1 MLNHMTHYTS
11 DIKLV
16 VNGREFTHLRGVE
29 YVWSVSICDGKLA
42 FVGSGEVT
50 VDESRLLDLTRML
63 MDASPNGQSVSDAV
77 FCIRVTHRAPGQE
90 HTDELLAC
98 RVVSSPYRCAGNLR
112 KINIH
117 FSMVRFDGHTAFA
130 GMGYCIGSVVYL
142 KSGSPPMTI
151 VAIEKTVGGEEVL
164 TQWFTPSGETAH
176 GRFMVTSLTI
186 HKPLDT
192 KTEQANLSTSS
203 HTWATIGIDGDVVRR
218 IVREELSNATEGK
231 IQAVGDGYNFR
242 DNQIHQDRWG
252 RGIVKLFYPRQLRVH
267 DYVRAAGMPIM
278 RVTEIKR
285 TSAGRMATVTW
296 WDGCEQQT
304 KQMLASALEPLP
316 EGEALPE
323 CPAPN
328 FGDVRALVK
337 LLCRSEAEDV
347 RHAARELYE
356 HFAETSLGHP
366 CAASIPAYSQFHSE
380 EPSAQWLN
388 PQEASCN
395 VASCY
400 AYATALW
407 HVLTKLRAVVAPR
420 GLHLALQVIFLALR
434 AASVIKCDEVYPWTK
449 TERRAAEFFTFARP
463 PTFSP
468 RDIEVDG
475 HVLHLPDAWTDD
487 QVDAVRARLYAPPRA
502 QSRLSVVPTDTVRSL
517 VRDELSR
524 LFTSVARES

>member
-1 MLNHMTHYTS
+1 MTHYTS

-16 VNGREFTHLRGVE
+16 VNDREFTHLRGVE

-63 MDASPNGQSVSDAV
+63 MDASPDGQ

-117 FSMVRFDGHTAFA
+117 FSMVRFDGHIAFA

-164 TQWFTPSGETAH
+164 TQWFTPSGETTH

-231 IQAVGDGYNFR
+231 IQAE
-242 DNQIHQDRWG
+242 QILK
-252 RGIVKLFYPRQLRVH
+252 I
-267 DYVRAAGMPIM
+267 VRA
-278 RVTEIKR
+278 
-285 TSAGRMATVTW
+285 
-296 WDGCEQQT
+296 D
-304 KQMLASALEPLP
+304 L
-316 EGEALPE
+316 
-323 CPAPN
+323 
-328 FGDVRALVK
+328 
-337 LLCRSEAEDV
+337 
-347 RHAARELYE
+347 
-356 HFAETSLGHP
+356 
-366 CAASIPAYSQFHSE
+366 
-380 EPSAQWLN
+380 
-388 PQEASCN
+388 
-395 VASCY
+395 
-400 AYATALW
+400 
-407 HVLTKLRAVVAPR
+407 
-420 GLHLALQVIFLALR
+420 
-434 AASVIKCDEVYPWTK
+434 K
-449 TERRAAEFFTFARP
+449 TTFDRIA
-463 PTFSP
+463 
-468 RDIEVDG
+468 
-475 HVLHLPDAWTDD
+475 DD

-524 LFTSVARES
+524 LFSGMARES